1 MISADLDRVIQT
13 LRAHAEE
20 LRGRGVLHASVFG
33 SVARGD
39 GGPDSDVD
47 ILVILDPEKKIDL
60 LEYVGL
66 ERHVSELLG
75 RPAELARRDRL
86 KARIRAE
93 ALRDEV
99 RAF

>member
-1 MISADLDRVIQT
+1 M
-13 LRAHAEE
+13 
-20 LRGRGVLHASVFG
+20 LHASVFG

-39 GGPDSDVD
+39 GAPDSDVD

-60 LEYVGL
+60 LDYVGL

-86 KARIRAE
+86 KARVRAE

>member
-1 MISADLDRVIQT
+1 M
-13 LRAHAEE
+13 
-20 LRGRGVLHASVFG
+20 HASVFG

-66 ERHVSELLG
+66 ERHVSALLG